1 MVFFVTF
8 LANGLWLE
16 ARSRS
21 PSVFN
26 GLPLVIVQQFNIH
39 FTLFSVCVAGNTHL
53 LCTHIISH
61 SFNKNMQQNY
71 ILD

>member
-26 GLPLVIVQQFNIH
+26 GFPLVISLIFISPCS
-39 FTLFSVCVAGNTHL
+39 LFVLQETPIYTAHILSP
-53 LCTHIISH
+53 THIIRIC
-61 SFNKNMQQNY
+61 NKT
-71 ILD
+71 IS